1 MNTIYENNLKA
12 LKQKNEKLW
21 EAFYTYAKQQKESR
35 AFTAVAKNGEVIIG
49 YHGKDRDFN
58 LNSTYNPSKE
68 AEKLMAEYDTIPDN
82 AFLCMYG
89 LANGIFAKRFL
100 ECNPH
105 GNAIYVYEP
114 DLDIFMTAMQEIDL
128 TELLNNNRF
137 FIAVE
142 SLNTDDFGDFLLSYI
157 SEINELTNRY
167 MALPIYQ
174 TRFPE
179 GYDRYKQIIKDKY
192 EYYRIQTNTLI
203 KVGKQIGLASISNMQ
218 FLPNCRSGADY
229 KDYFP
234 EDVPAII
241 VAAGP
246 SLQKNVDLLKK
257 AKGKAITIVVDSAI
271 NTVMA
276 HGVMPDFVIT
286 VDTNKELKNFTA
298 EGLADVFFLA
308 DATANTAVLDMV
320 KPKNLVFYS
329 TDSGTWSR
337 MFSDAG
343 SSLGEI
349 FAGGSVALDAM
360 ALAIDWGFK
369 RIIMIGQDLAM
380 TGNKQ
385 YADGENLNQNTS
397 FNSPTLYVKDIY
409 GNDVLTKKDYY
420 TFIRSIEDLAY
431 RNPDIDFIDATE
443 GGALKRHTR
452 IMTLQQA
459 IDQYCKNV
467 YNITEMIE
475 AIPRRFATNGNEL
488 VKQELQ
494 KMKENIELL
503 ITRMREG
510 AEVCDKAAYMLEHKQ
525 YDKDKLRKINEKIRI
540 LDEWYAD
547 MEEHKLIKKVT
558 CQANHDYE
566 TTIYLTEKD
575 SVAESIRIYKN
586 SAKLY
591 IGIADGVADII
602 KTIEQC
608 EKEI

>member
-203 KVGKQIGLASISNMQ
+203 KVGKQIGLASISNMR

-452 IMTLQQA
+452 IMTLQ
-459 IDQYCKNV
+459 
-467 YNITEMIE
+467 
-475 AIPRRFATNGNEL
+475 
-488 VKQELQ
+488 
-494 KMKENIELL
+494 
-503 ITRMREG
+503 
-510 AEVCDKAAYMLEHKQ
+510 
-525 YDKDKLRKINEKIRI
+525 
-540 LDEWYAD
+540 
-547 MEEHKLIKKVT
+547 
-558 CQANHDYE
+558 
-566 TTIYLTEKD
+566 
-575 SVAESIRIYKN
+575 
-586 SAKLY
+586 
-591 IGIADGVADII
+591 
-602 KTIEQC
+602 
-608 EKEI
+608 